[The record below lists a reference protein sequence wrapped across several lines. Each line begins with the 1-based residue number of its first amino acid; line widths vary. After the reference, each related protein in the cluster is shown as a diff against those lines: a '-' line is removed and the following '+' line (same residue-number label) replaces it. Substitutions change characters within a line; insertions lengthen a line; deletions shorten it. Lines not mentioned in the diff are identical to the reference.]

1 MALTDR
7 QRTAES
13 LAREISQLG
22 AWCISAMPLDDCN
35 KLRFQVM
42 DTDRDAII
50 TKLAS
55 WGWLP
60 APCGPLPRVTPK
72 GMLGATIYEIDLPRD
87 RPPVADDRIIHGEI
101 AADRKKTSVEVEGM
115 RRYLGWDK

>member
-1 MALTDR
+1 MALTER

-13 LAREISQLG
+13 LAREIGQLG

-60 APCGPLPRVTPK
+60 VPCGPLPRVTSK
-72 GMLGATIYEIDLPRD
+72 GMQGATIYEIDPPRD
-87 RPPVADDRIIHGEI
+87 RTPVVDDRIIHGEI
-101 AADRKKTSVEVEGM
+101 AEQKKTSIELEGI
-115 RRYLGWDK
+115 RKYLGWTK

>member
-1 MALTDR
+1 MALTER

-13 LAREISQLG
+13 LAREIGQMG
-22 AWCISAMPLDDCN
+22 AWCISAMPLDDN
-35 KLRFQVM
+35 AKLRFQIM

-60 APCGPLPRVTPK
+60 APCGPLPRVTSK
-72 GMLGATIYEIDLPRD
+72 GMLGATIYEIDLPRE
-87 RPPVADDRIIHGEI
+87 RPSVADDRTIIKGEI
-101 AADRKKTSVEVEGM
+101 AEQKKTSIELEGM
-115 RRYLGWDK
+115 RRYLGDK